1 MSATFD
7 LELVSP
13 EKLLLSR
20 PVEMA
25 IIPAAEGEMGV
36 LPGMAPMIVALKG
49 GVIRVQEKGTITE
62 RLFVLGGFAEI
73 TPGRVTVLADEA
85 TPVGALSR
93 AAATAR
99 VKEAEAAYAAAATS
113 ATAEERE
120 AAMDRLLAAREMAL
134 AAEAA

>member
-1 MSATFD
+1 MSATFE

-36 LPGMAPMIVALKG
+36 LPGQAPMIVALKG
-49 GVIRVQEKGTITE
+49 GVIRVQENGAITE
-62 RLFVLGGFAEI
+62 KLFVMGGFAEI
-73 TPGRVTVLADEA
+73 TPTRVTVLADEA
-85 TPVGALSR
+85 TPVASLSR
-93 AAATAR
+93 AAATTR
-99 VKEAEAAYAAAATS
+99 VAEAEAAYNAAAAGE
-113 ATAEERE
+113 AAEIRE
-120 AAMDRLLAAREMAL
+120 AAMDCLLAAREMAL

>member
-36 LPGMAPMIVALKG
+36 LPGQAPMIVALKG
-49 GVIRVQEKGTITE
+49 GVIRVQENGQITE
-62 RLFVLGGFAEI
+62 KLFVMGGFAEI
-73 TPGRVTVLADEA
+73 TPTRVTVLADEA
-85 TPVGALSR
+85 TPVAALSR
-93 AAATAR
+93 AAAAKR
-99 VKEAEAAYAAAATS
+99 VAEAEAAYGAAAAGG
-113 ATAEERE
+113 TAEVRE
-120 AAMDRLLAAREMAL
+120 AAMDRLLAAREMAA